1 VIQHLPNVITASR
14 GLCGPV
20 VAWLV
25 WELGANHVAF
35 WVFLLAISTDM
46 LDGYVARRLNAT
58 SELAL
63 LLDPLSDKLL
73 TDFTWTALAAV
84 GYAPVWLA
92 ATVVTRDVF
101 VAAVW
106 WWSSRRGHRWLP
118 RPSGQ
123 IGVSFEAI
131 ALSVLLFHGPFLD
144 VHWPTVGTVLGT
156 IGLALSVLQ
165 LLEYAWGRSSP

>member
-1 VIQHLPNVITASR
+1 VIQHLPNAITASR

-25 WELGANHVAF
+25 WQLGANHVAF
-35 WVFLLAISTDM
+35 WVFLFAISTDM
-46 LDGYVARRLNAT
+46 IDGYVARRLGAT

-73 TDFTWTALAAV
+73 TDFTWVALAAV
-84 GYAPVWLA
+84 GYAPVWLV
-92 ATVVTRDVF
+92 ATVVARDVF

-106 WWSSRRGHRWLP
+106 WWGSRRGHHWPP

-131 ALSVLLFHGPFLD
+131 ALCVLLFHGPWLD

-156 IGLALSVLQ
+156 IALALSVLQ
-165 LLEYAWGRSSP
+165 LLEYAGGRSSP